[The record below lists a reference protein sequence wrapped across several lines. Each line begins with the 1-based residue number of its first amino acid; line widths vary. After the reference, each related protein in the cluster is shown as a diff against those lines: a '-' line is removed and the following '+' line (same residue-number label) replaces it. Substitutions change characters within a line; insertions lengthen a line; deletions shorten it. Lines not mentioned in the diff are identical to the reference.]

1 MLMAEAIT
9 RMCGQS
15 RRWGRLAE
23 DDVGKDDEN
32 HIAELSSGHTE
43 PGEALRQLRVVKQ
56 AVVDHYGGS

>member
-23 DDVGKDDEN
+23 DDVGKDDE
-32 HIAELSSGHTE
+32 IGSGHTE
-43 PGEALRQLRVVKQ
+43 SGEALRQLRVVKQ